1 MSHGLGWIAVCAVM
15 ASPTSRPAIDPEARL
30 VKTCKDDEPDF
41 VHVEVT
47 SLPHMPDEASAQY
60 LLAAIDRATRWVYV
74 EILPE
79 KTAHNAAGFLERILA
94 QAPFK
99 ITRVL
104 TDNGKDFA
112 DRFGATGENPP
123 GAIAS
128 IKSAR
133 PRPSSVMS
141 RFIINTFRRKPAA
154 TSPRSKHSRT
164 GTTHPRT
171 LQKTCL

>member
-1 MSHGLGWIAVCAVM
+1 MSHGLGWIAVCAIM
-15 ASPTSRPAIDPEARL
+15 AFPTSRPPIDPEARP

-41 VHVEVT
+41 VHVEVK
-47 SLPHMPDEASAQY
+47 SMPQMPDEASAQY

-79 KTAHNAAGFLERILA
+79 KTAHNAADFLERILA

-104 TDNGKDFA
+104 TDNGKECT
-112 DRFGATGENPP
+112 DRFGATSENPS
-123 GAIAS
+123 GIIAS

-133 PRPSSVMS
+133 PTPSSTASSS
-141 RFIINTFRRKPAA
+141 RAPHKPTA
-154 TSPRSKHSRT
+154 
-164 GTTHPRT
+164 
-171 LQKTCL
+171 

>member
-1 MSHGLGWIAVCAVM
+1 
-15 ASPTSRPAIDPEARL
+15 
-30 VKTCKDDEPDF
+30 
-41 VHVEVT
+41 
-47 SLPHMPDEASAQY
+47 

-141 RFIINTFRRKPAA
+141 RFIINTFCRKPRPHRPDPSAQELA
-154 TSPRSKHSRT
+154 RHT
-164 GTTHPRT
+164 PRT